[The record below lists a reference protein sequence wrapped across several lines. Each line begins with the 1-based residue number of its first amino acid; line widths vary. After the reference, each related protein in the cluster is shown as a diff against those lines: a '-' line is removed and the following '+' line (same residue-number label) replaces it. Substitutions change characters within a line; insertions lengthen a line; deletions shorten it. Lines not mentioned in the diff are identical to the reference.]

1 MRPVDIES
9 NRGASLTD
17 SPCFQPGPVLS
28 IVVPVYRSA
37 DCLRALTSAIAEALD
52 PGGPSYEV
60 ILVNDGS
67 PDKSWDVIE
76 SICRTDPRVVGVDL
90 RRNFGQDNAILTGL
104 RFVRGQYVAIMD
116 DDLQHDPRDLP
127 VLLAR
132 LESGF
137 DVVFGDFRVKR
148 QRRWK
153 NVGSWLNGKM

>member
-1 MRPVDIES
+1 MNPSAPDE
-9 NRGASLTD
+9 D
-17 SPCFQPGPVLS
+17 SSAPHLS
-28 IVVPVYRSA
+28 IVVPAYHSA
-37 DCLRALTSAIAEALD
+37 DCLEALVAATAE
-52 PGGPSYEV
+52 GLGPTGRTYEMN
-60 ILVNDGS
+60 LVTDGS
-67 PDKSWDVIE
+67 TDHTWAVIGLLCSTCPE
-76 SICRTDPRVVGVDL
+76 VVGVDL